1 MADGAVNERTSHSA
15 LMRSA
20 ITWWESFRPLGWSLE
35 QHLTMPHHRLLSGT
49 EKRLADAVVTYIKL
63 SRELS

>member
-1 MADGAVNERTSHSA
+1 MAADAVNERTSHSA

-35 QHLTMPHHRLLSGT
+35 QHLAMPHHRLLSAT
-49 EKRLADAVVTYIKL
+49 EKHLADAVVVYIKL
-63 SRELS
+63 SKGL